1 MRLFFYAVGS
11 LLNVLYSQCLFRKYL
26 IFNGEYFA
34 FSTIIPHIVN
44 MC

>member
-11 LLNVLYSQCLFRKYL
+11 LLNLLYLPCLFRKYL

-34 FSTIIPHIVN
+34 FLTIIPHIVD